1 MNPGHRIDRFIIER
15 LLGRGGMAE
24 VYLAKDTQLARR
36 VALKRLRGGRGDAT
50 STVRFLREARFA
62 SAFHHPC
69 AVVVYDIFEHED
81 QPYIAM
87 EYVEGKTLRALVGD
101 ASVPAARRLRWIVDA
116 ARALGAA
123 HRAGLVHRDVKPHN
137 IMVTDDGRVK
147 VLDFGI
153 ARIDRHAGIELAN
166 DNDDDS
172 LPGITQTGAI
182 VGTPLYSSPEQ
193 LSGQAVDS
201 RSDQFSWALTS
212 YELLCGYLPWRRRD
226 AMTVLAQLVADDVP
240 SMGERIAEIL
250 SEAREPVAR
259 LSDPTVRASDP
270 GQSAPPPPPDPALF
284 DGVPLGVEPVI
295 ACALARDP
303 ERRFPTI
310 DDAADALEEYAE
322 DPRSAAGNW
331 RTIRSLSIA
340 PVGVPGSSPTPPKPI
355 SSDGGRGTPGRSTMR
370 NPRDLAAAR
379 ARASGPVSTRA
390 SGPLSTR
397 RPDVAA
403 GSPSPEGAGSSPTP
417 AHATPQPASAT
428 PVVASSM
435 VPSRPTTP
443 TSDGAVDLSRAP
455 LLDAQPYDPRA
466 SSPTLRASG
475 TPPPIKR
482 TVWWRR
488 PVTTAAASGAALLLA
503 MLGLSRLIETAPAS
517 PQSGATAAASSA
529 AAPEIARVPCGP
541 AEIRGALAVQDGPK
555 VLGSASCVRL
565 AVELGVDWSMAPSE
579 AALRVVVDA
588 TSSPV
593 RVTLSLRGAEARGE
607 GAKAIDAIQAAVGP
621 LAAALRGPAWTP
633 AARGAWAGA
642 TDEAAA
648 RALREVRRAGLL
660 LTPDPRADLA
670 RWGESDARAP
680 WPWLLLAGATV
691 DGDPA
696 SALGRERAMPLLDQL
711 PPERAS
717 VGRGW
722 LLARAPAAPD
732 EAAEGLRR
740 LRRAYAVSP
749 DDAEAGAV
757 LAAALFRAGR
767 ADEAMP
773 VARRL
778 FSQGAPASLAW
789 LVVTADTDRDPQWIE
804 ERGRLLD
811 SLEAWLPE
819 ARSWPSRARHELSAG
834 RIEAA
839 QRSVELGAA
848 LGLPAAARSG
858 DLSLAWIALERLDT
872 KRARSLAR
880 PFVMSPDPSL
890 SDEAVRLLV
899 QAYLLEGKGADAETE
914 LARDIERQIALGN
927 DPLLAAR
934 TTWLL
939 SICRRLSQPAP
950 SFLEPAKLRALVERL
965 RARDDA
971 GALRLEIELTALLIE
986 SGAEKRAAAEP
997 ILARAQAFA
1006 TRVAQGDRAAHD
1018 AVLAATAPLEADV
1031 LGVREALEWH
1041 RSLGKAPYSARLPHS
1056 FVLGDLCESGG
1067 DAACAEASF
1076 REAARSPGAVDGLDY
1091 VSARLR
1097 LAKLLDKRG
1106 DAASAAALRDPIVR
1120 LLASA
1125 DADVTRLVD
1134 RRIK

>member
-24 VYLAKDTQLARR
+24 VYLARDTQLARR

-153 ARIDRHAGIELAN
+153 ARIDRHAGLELASESEE
-166 DNDDDS
+166 DS

-250 SEAREPVAR
+250 AEAREPAAR
-259 LSDPTVRASDP
+259 LSDPTVRTSDS

-303 ERRFPTI
+303 EKRFPTI

-331 RTIRSLSIA
+331 RVLRPLSIA

-355 SSDGGRGTPGRSTMR
+355 SSDGGQGTPGRSTMR

-379 ARASGPVSTRA
+379 TRA

-397 RPDVAA
+397 RPDAA
-403 GSPSPEGAGSSPTP
+403 GRSPSPEGVGSSPTP
-417 AHATPQPASAT
+417 HATPQPASAT

-443 TSDGAVDLSRAP
+443 TEGSAVDLSRAP
-455 LLDAQPYDPRA
+455 LLDAPPYDPRA

-475 TPPPIKR
+475 TPPPIKK

-488 PVTTAAASGAALLLA
+488 PVTTALGSGAALLLA

-517 PQSGATAAASSA
+517 PRGAAPPVASGA
-529 AAPEIARVPCGP
+529 AAPEIARVACGP
-541 AEIRGALAVQDGPK
+541 AEIRGALAAQDGPSI
-555 VLGSASCVRL
+555 LGSASCVRL
-565 AVELGVDWSMAPSE
+565 AVELGVDWSMAPSD
-579 AALRVVVDA
+579 APLRAVVDV

-607 GAKAIDAIQAAVGP
+607 GAKPIDAIQAAVGP
-621 LAAALRGPAWTP
+621 LAAVLRAPAWTP
-633 AARGAWAGA
+633 AARAAWAGA
-642 TDEAAA
+642 TDGAAA
-648 RALREVRRAGLL
+648 RALRGVRRAGLL
-660 LTPDPRADLA
+660 LGPDPRADLA
-670 RWGESDARAP
+670 RWGESEPRAP

-711 PPERAS
+711 PSERAS

-722 LLARAPAAPD
+722 LLARAPAAPG
-732 EAAEGLRR
+732 EAAEGLRK

-749 DDAEAGAV
+749 DDAEVGAV

-767 ADEAMP
+767 PDEAMP

-834 RIEAA
+834 RPEAA

-858 DLSLAWIALERLDT
+858 DLSLAWIALDGLDT
-872 KRARSLAR
+872 KRTRSLAR

-899 QAYLLEGKGADAETE
+899 QSYLLEGRSADAQTE
-914 LARDIERQIALGN
+914 LARDVERQIALGN
-927 DPLLAAR
+927 EPLLAAR
-934 TTWLL
+934 YTWLL

-950 SFLEPAKLRALVERL
+950 SFIDPAKLRALAERL

-971 GALRLEIELTALLIE
+971 SALRLEIELAALLIE
-986 SGAEKRAAAEP
+986 SGAEKPASAEP

-1031 LGVREALEWH
+1031 RGVREALEWH
-1041 RSLGKAPYSARLPHS
+1041 RSLGKAPYSARLPHM
-1056 FVLGDLCESGG
+1056 FVLGDLCDRGG

-1076 REAARSPGAVDGLDY
+1076 REAARSPGAVDGLEY

-1106 DAASAAALRDPIVR
+1106 DAAEAQKQRDPIVR
-1120 LLASA
+1120 LLAAA
-1125 DADVTRLVD
+1125 DAEVARLVE
-1134 RRIK
+1134 RRTR